1 MKPPRL
7 LLIIAVTTAI
17 GGCASLIPAHPEELD
32 ARHRMDRGLSALD
45 AGAYSAAF
53 DDLAWVYTNCWGRE
67 AAAHALLALAALELD
82 PRNERARPAVGSD
95 LLGRAI
101 TEPGTP
107 RWARPLVQTSF
118 LTALALGA
126 PHPGGSSDGRDVDP
140 APAETEPREAEPRET
155 DPAADEHAPGEHA
168 PDEHAADEDPDEP
181 ATTAAAALHPPSS
194 ESAHGCGPVVDAEG
208 WIAPPLPEL
217 PGPSMT
223 ELLARAESRRD
234 SLALRTGFLQRELST
249 ALEDLQATRAE
260 LERIRR
266 TLKP

>member
-7 LLIIAVTTAI
+7 LFIFAVATATA
-17 GGCASLIPAHPEELD
+17 GCASLMTEQPEELD
-32 ARHRMDRGLSALD
+32 ARHRMDRGLSALE
-45 AGAYSAAF
+45 AGAYPAAF

-67 AAAHALLALAALELD
+67 AGAHALVALAGLELD
-82 PRNERARPAVGSD
+82 PRNDRARPSVGTD

-101 TEPGTP
+101 TGPGTP
-107 RWARPLVQTSF
+107 RWARPLVETSF

-126 PHPGGSSDGRDVDP
+126 PHPG
-140 APAETEPREAEPRET
+140 EPHDAHEG
-155 DPAADEHAPGEHA
+155 DPAAPPADTAPADVREPAPGEPPADDHA
-168 PDEHAADEDPDEP
+168 AEEHADDEP
-181 ATTAAAALHPPSS
+181 ATTAEAALDPPT
-194 ESAHGCGPVVDAEG
+194 AGAARGCGPAVPAEG

-223 ELLARAESRRD
+223 DLLARAESRRD
-234 SLALRTGFLQRELST
+234 SLAIRTDFLQRELTT
-249 ALEDLQATRAE
+249 ALEELQATRAE